1 MKILTPDKWQSF
13 VLPTNKFNGLEFE
26 KLVGVLLNRRFG
38 GTWKQTAQSWDDA
51 HDYEC
56 AFTEGKRWAEC
67 KMHKANLSTSHI
79 AKTLVLAIN
88 FDVDF
93 ILIFSYSRLV
103 KNAVIQLGI
112 FAGRLNKKVV
122 VYDDEKFERLI
133 LESLTREQ
141 FTYFFPD
148 VAFEEPPSFSG
159 SATILSLKTFFCKDV
174 TVSYSQ
180 LGEVDNLNSPEI
192 VNVARKSLNSYEL
205 ILESNSSNE
214 ENIQLDFSQYFD
226 ERGNF
231 KHETGVV
238 NLPKLLSTSDYSPM
252 DGNMPEME
260 NVMNLHL
267 LPHEIVSVRLYVCP
281 QLPRLNVLPAIGV
294 KVRKEY
300 FAFDPYR
307 FQVAEITTPA
317 FIGTKLLEKQDE
329 LAADADILGRVQL
342 DVVSG
347 KSGVGKTRFI
357 MELIKKLATRNF
369 DIYILSGEN
378 FKETKSLYDFIPE
391 LLSQLYK
398 LPNLEYLA
406 TNQDE
411 KISFVKNNRSDLF
424 DGLNILKSCI
434 NDKKIPEKSTLQ
446 DVVRMVKRIFLRTK
460 SALFIDDVQ
469 FFNEDILAF
478 LRELS
483 DLQGTPGR
491 NLICY
496 VFNTE
501 LLSLHSKHFML
512 YEQLRKRKF
521 SRHTEINVFDKESV
535 RLFIDSIFDMK
546 DPNKFSE
553 YMPDIYERITTHILH
568 RPYFL
573 MQFIMLAMDMN
584 IISFNAGK
592 YFIRNVS
599 GLNKLLTD
607 ISEREQDILKMRY
620 NGLKH
625 TEQIVICLLNTFGS
639 MNRLVFVSNGI
650 IKDEDV
656 VNLIKGEFIKD
667 EDGQLIFYHSIM
679 EKYFLDN
686 PEIFSSTISKACI
699 AQTTKNEWLEKEY
712 PMAVYFLTRDSKF
725 LEHAIIQLSSF
736 NLLTDRNKCYASAI
750 LSGIYQRKTN
760 PQKYLN
766 HILKVVDFYSC
777 NNKKLCLNTLETI
790 WRLVRGYNI
799 GNDTARAWIEII
811 WGIGS
816 YHTVF
821 GDFDRSRAILKEG
834 LERLKTLKIDKLLRW
849 ELESRL
855 VNRISVS
862 YKQERRLQEAYI
874 ETCKCSELAEKAGSI
889 IMRCFAKIDLG
900 YIYLGMENKKDLV
913 HSAWSEMT
921 EIYRCH
927 TAYIWQQ
934 DPDAALACLLVSGL
948 LKGIEKKYNECLS
961 LNRELLTR
969 AIEYGS
975 GYYELQARR
984 ALIFFKFK
992 ARDIDLLQEEIREL
1006 LALAERYHLYKYNVF
1021 GYHMSALIYE
1031 MEHELSH
1038 ARKQYELLSI
1048 ELGAHPERYSYLLI
1062 EVYLAFQDMLR
1073 FIREYNFAPT
1083 MNFDLQNRLSE
1094 LYSRKK
1100 NDYPDLENCQFRT
1113 GNMYCNIP

>member
-13 VLPTNKFNGLEFE
+13 VLPTNKFDGLKFE
-26 KLVGVLLNRRFG
+26 KLVGVLLNQRFR
-38 GTWKQTAQSWDDA
+38 GTWEQTEQSWDNA
-51 HDYEC
+51 HDFEC
-56 AFTEGKRWAEC
+56 SFTEGKRWAEC
-67 KMHKANLSTSHI
+67 KMHKAHLSTSHI

-93 ILIFSYSRLV
+93 ILIFSYSQLV
-103 KNAVIQLGI
+103 PNAVLQLGI

-133 LESLTREQ
+133 LDCLPREQ
-141 FTYFFPD
+141 FSLFFPD
-148 VAFEEPPSFSG
+148 VAFEDLPSFSRQE
-159 SATILSLKTFFCKDV
+159 TILSLKTFFCKDV
-174 TVSYSQ
+174 TISYNQ
-180 LGEVDNLNSPEI
+180 LRGVGNLNSPE
-192 VNVARKSLNSYEL
+192 VVSVPRKSLNSYEL

-214 ENIQLDFSQYFD
+214 EDVQLDFSQYFD
-226 ERGNF
+226 EEGNF
-231 KHETGVV
+231 KHETGAV
-238 NLPKLLSTSDYSPM
+238 NLLELLSGSERPLIDRSRHDIMTF
-252 DGNMPEME
+252 
-260 NVMNLHL
+260 HL
-267 LPHEIVSVRLYVCP
+267 LPHEIVSVRLYICP
-281 QLPRLNVLPAIGV
+281 QLPRYNVIPAIGV
-294 KVRKEY
+294 RVKEEY
-300 FAFDPYR
+300 FAFEPYS
-307 FQVAEITTPA
+307 FQVAEITTPT
-317 FIGTKLLEKQDE
+317 FIGAKLLEKQDD
-329 LAADADILGRVQL
+329 LAADADGLGRVQL
-342 DVVSG
+342 DVISG
-347 KSGVGKTRFI
+347 KSGVGKTRFV
-357 MELIKKLATRNF
+357 MELIKKLASRNF

-406 TNQDE
+406 TNQNE
-411 KISFVKNNRSDLF
+411 KISFVKNDLSNRF
-424 DGLNILKSCI
+424 DGLNILRSCI
-434 NDKKIPEKSTLQ
+434 NDKKIPEDSTLQ
-446 DVVRMVKRIFLRTK
+446 DVVQMVKRVFLCTK
-460 SALFIDDVQ
+460 SALFIDDIQ

-478 LRELS
+478 LRDLS

-501 LLSLHSKHFML
+501 LLSIHSKHFML
-512 YEQLRKRKF
+512 YEQLKRRKF
-521 SRHTEINVFDKESV
+521 SRHTEIDVFDKDSV
-535 RLFIDSIFDMK
+535 RLFIDSTFDMK

-553 YMPDIYERITTHILH
+553 YMPDIYERITTRILH

-573 MQFIMLAMDMN
+573 MQFIRLAMDMN
-584 IISFNAGK
+584 IISFDAGK

-607 ISEREQDILKMRY
+607 ISEREQDILTMRY
-620 NGLKH
+620 NGLKT
-625 TEQIVICLLNTFGS
+625 TEQVVICLLNTFGS

-686 PEIFSSTISKACI
+686 PEIFSSTISEACI
-699 AQTTKNEWLEKEY
+699 TQIVSNTWLEKEY

-725 LEHAIIQLSSF
+725 LEDAIIQLSSF
-736 NLLTDRNKCYASAI
+736 NLLTNRNKCYASAI
-750 LSGIYQRKTN
+750 LSGIYQRKIN

-766 HILKVVDFYSC
+766 HILKIVDFYSC
-777 NNKKLCLNTLETI
+777 NNKRLCLNTLEII
-790 WRLVRGYNI
+790 WQLVREYNI

-834 LERLKTLKIDKLLRW
+834 LERLKPLKIDERLCL

-862 YKQERRLQEAYI
+862 YKQERRLQEAYT
-874 ETCKCSELAEKAGSI
+874 ETCKCLELAEKAGSV

-900 YIYLGMENKKDLV
+900 YIYLGFENKKDLV
-913 HSAWSEMT
+913 HSAWSEMI

-948 LKGIEKKYNECLS
+948 LKGIEKKYDECLS

-992 ARDIDLLQEEIREL
+992 TGNINLLQEEIREL
-1006 LALAERYHLYKYNVF
+1006 LALAERYRLYKYNVF

-1083 MNFDLQNRLSE
+1083 MNLDLQNRLSE